1 MISDEAAKLL
11 DAIKDYGASFTAPG
25 AAALGW
31 YFGRR
36 KADAEAGKIVS
47 EGEAAKLDSI
57 TRHMAALIDGYE
69 KRIDDLTQEVTAL
82 RAEIVDLRQALDR
95 RPRSG

>member
-11 DAIKDYGASFTAPG
+11 EAIKEYGSTFTAPG
-25 AAALGW
+25 AAAIGW
-31 YFGRR
+31 YLGR
-36 KADAEAGKIVS
+36 KKSDAEANKLDS
-47 EGEAAKLDSI
+47 EGDAAKLDSI

-82 RAEIVDLRQALDR
+82 RAEIVELRQALDR
-95 RPRSG
+95 RSRP